1 MGSKTLDQKVAEHG
15 NDSHCAGYSWNRQ
28 GCTDGKY
35 CMRRQCMRAAASEQ
49 NRRSNHQ
56 AKLDFSSLA
65 CTPSMKNDADCVS
78 PHIG

>member
-1 MGSKTLDQKVAEHG
+1 
-15 NDSHCAGYSWNRQ
+15 
-28 GCTDGKY
+28 
-35 CMRRQCMRAAASEQ
+35 MRAAASEQ